1 MTRAK
6 IVLSGM
12 GPKLDGLKWESDKL
26 LRIGRQGNV
35 DIALRDFSIDR
46 VQAEVRLAGARWVI
60 RDL

>member
-26 LRIGRQGNV
+26 LRIGRQNNLEIV
-35 DIALRDFSIDR
+35 LNYASVNRR
-46 VQAEVRLAGARWVI
+46 HAEVVATPSPGPV
-60 RDL
+60 